1 MWTMRGGDHESGTP
15 GILTQ
20 ARDQD
25 RREERVSVQRPG
37 PEMVCWWA
45 MLTRTWLKVEQNFK
59 VIGQ

>member
-1 MWTMRGGDHESGTP
+1 MGIM

-20 ARDQD
+20 ERDQD
-25 RREERVSVQRPG
+25 RREQRVSVQRPG

>member
-1 MWTMRGGDHESGTP
+1 MTSDHESEIP